1 MINRRFS
8 IGLLLISILL
18 FSCKEETR
26 VNTVEGFLYQDCG
39 FPLGGTEVAFK
50 ANQGGSFTEPLIFA
64 TDVCEPNGYFR
75 FTYELEEDKTGTADL
90 IIVENEGY
98 TTVLQDIPLNR
109 DQQLTAR
116 RVNESPII
124 FTYTGQRVFQPT
136 DTLFYGVQAGI
147 ETYVVQ
153 PLVGFK
159 DTLYS
164 RLPNTINP
172 KRWVAFYFGAGR
184 NDFNLSKEAF
194 SIQDS
199 SYNHVWLEVEGCG
212 DIEQFDLRIN

>member
-1 MINRRFS
+1 MVNKRISVGLIMITF
-8 IGLLLISILL
+8 LL

-26 VNTVEGFLYQDCG
+26 VNNIEGFLYQDCG

-64 TDVCEPNGYFR
+64 TDICEPNGYFR
-75 FTYELEEDKTGTADL
+75 FTYELEEDKFGTADL
-90 IIVENEGY
+90 IIVEKEGY
-98 TTVLQDIPLNR
+98 STVLQDVPLNK

-116 RVNESPII
+116 RINESPVI
-124 FTYTGQRVFQPT
+124 FTYTGQRLFQAS
-136 DTLFYGVQAGI
+136 DTLFYGVQGGK
-147 ETYVVQ
+147 ETFVVQ
-153 PLVGFK
+153 PVVGFK

-172 KRWVAFYFGAGR
+172 KRWVAFYFGVGS
-184 NDFNLSKEAF
+184 NDFDLSKESL

-199 SYNHVWLEVEGCG
+199 SYNHVWIEVEGCG
-212 DIEQFDLRIN
+212 DIEQFDLWIN